1 MPSYTDEELNVFR
14 MCIQLKKNGC
24 KTSFQAEKEIYRR
37 FWNLPSSK
45 IHILVRHWF
54 FHREKIDL
62 LLNEINTTTQTE

>member
-24 KTSFQAEKEIYRR
+24 KTSFQAEKEVYRR
-37 FWNLPSSK
+37 FWNLSSSK

-62 LLNEINTTTQTE
+62 LLNEIDSTTQTE